1 MSLKSVDTCFLV
13 SSRTRSKR
21 AHNRYEAS
29 VHFGPVPFRGRLSD
43 RNSVR
48 TELRG
53 WHNIGAM
60 LPTQLGR
67 STNAFRSTPRFLVR
81 PFRQEHADPRVH
93 TIVCLGAGPRN
104 PEPGSRAA
112 PPRGLGPILLR
123 RRHDSEIS
131 NPPGGSGPARN
142 ATPPCFCR
150 ILELHHVVPF
160 ADGG

>member
-67 STNAFRSTPRFLVR
+67 SMNAFRSTPRFLVR

-112 PPRGLGPILLR
+112 PPRGLGR
-123 RRHDSEIS
+123 SS
-131 NPPGGSGPARN
+131 
-142 ATPPCFCR
+142 
-150 ILELHHVVPF
+150 F
-160 ADGG
+160 ADDTTQRFRTRPAAPVQPATRLRHVSAAS